1 MKKYFIYAVSALAL
15 AGCSSDDFLGGQ
27 PSPTKLTDNNVIN
40 FNGSS
45 SATTRGVLNGTTNP
59 TAASKLGEN
68 FVVYGYKT
76 LSGTTPKTSV
86 VYDHYN
92 VNWAGPANHT
102 ESNTNGWE
110 YVGYDPNVLSG
121 LSGVKQTIKYW
132 DYSATQYDFIAFSF
146 GEATQVT
153 TDPANANQVK
163 ASKVTIANN
172 VNGYSGP
179 TYTLTGAV
187 KDLAKVYI
195 ADRVTAKKDVSQP
208 SPNPLANRLVP
219 YGKPIPF
226 NFRSLGTKVRI
237 GLYEIIPG
245 YSVKDVKFYKNNS
258 DKNGNNGANPCLYA
272 SGTTIPAGSGTMTVS
287 FPTVAESNT
296 DYNKAH
302 VKWSVADGNSNV
314 VSVLELEKYSL
325 GNNNAD
331 QKEAQGDYLVR
342 TSTAARNASYKT
354 VLPAEVGAL
363 TLKVDY
369 TLVSIDGSGETINVK
384 GATAVVPEVYTKWE
398 PNYAYT
404 YIFKISD
411 NTNGSTGGTSD
422 PAGLY
427 PITFDAI
434 VTETEDGLSETITTV
449 SEPSITTYAKG
460 AVNDEYVHD
469 SNVYVSVKAGS
480 SNVILSL
487 TDPDTNCALYTAVC
501 DDGYNGGITEST
513 VANCIANGTK
523 DTSGTWTAT
532 ATDAHSKTLTVKAVE
547 AAANDHLNIV
557 PEIDAKDAADGN
569 AITGNFAKFTPTA
582 GTYVFEYTDKD
593 DPANPKKY
601 YKVIKVN

>member
-40 FNGSS
+40 FNGDRSS
-45 SATTRGVLNGTTNP
+45 TTRATKTGGDD
-59 TAASKLGEN
+59 AAKLGKN

-76 LSGTTPKTSV
+76 SGVNKSV

-92 VNWAGPANHT
+92 VNWAGTANQNQT

-110 YVGYDPNVLSG
+110 YVGYDPNDLSG
-121 LSGVKQTIKYW
+121 LPDGSKQTIKYW
-132 DYSATQYDFIAFSF
+132 DYSADQYDFIAFSL
-146 GEATQVT
+146 GADGDGNRELTQIKDGT
-153 TDPANANQVK
+153 PTSGQVLV
-163 ASKVTIANN
+163 SKISNT
-172 VNGYSGP
+172 P
-179 TYTLTGAV
+179 EYTLTGAV
-187 KDLAKVYI
+187 DDLAKVYI
-195 ADRVTAKKDVSQP
+195 ADRVTAKKDVSQQQQI
-208 SPNPLANRLVP
+208 ANRLVP
-219 YGKPIPF
+219 YGTIPF

-237 GLYEIIPG
+237 GLYETVPG
-245 YSVKDVKFYKNNS
+245 YSVKDVKFYKS
-258 DKNGNNGANPCLYA
+258 DNENTTTDKPCLYA
-272 SGTTIPAGSGTMTVS
+272 STATIPAGSGTMTVS
-287 FPTVAESNT
+287 FPEDDKNET

-302 VKWSVADGNSNV
+302 IKWSVADGNSNV
-314 VSVLELEKYSL
+314 VSVLELENYSL

-354 VLPAEVGAL
+354 VLPAKVGAL
-363 TLKVDY
+363 KLKVDY
-369 TLVSIDGSGETINVK
+369 TLVSIDGSKETINVT
-384 GATAVVPEVYTKWE
+384 GATAVVPEVYTNWE

-411 NTNGSTGGTSD
+411 NTNGSTGDGHT
-422 PAGLY
+422 GLY

-449 SEPSITTYAKG
+449 SEPSITTYAMD

-469 SNVYVSVKAGS
+469 SNVYVSVVKAGS
-480 SNVILSL
+480 NVTLSL
-487 TDPDTNCALYTAVC
+487 TDPNTNCALYTAKS
-501 DDGYNGGITEST
+501 DGYNGGITEST
-513 VANCIANGTK
+513 VANCLVKGTQSPNGT
-523 DTSGTWTAT
+523 WIV
-532 ATDAHSKTLTVKAVE
+532 TDAQGKKLTVKTVE
-547 AAANDHLNIV
+547 TDETANGLSIAT
-557 PEIDAKDAADGN
+557 EIDAKDAADGN

-582 GTYVFEYTDKD
+582 AGTYVFEYTDKTNSND
-593 DPANPKKY
+593 IKKY